1 LRNDPR
7 DRGGSGLAHGLLKPS
22 GELEQRT
29 QRKENVVKSNLKAL
43 VVAAAMA
50 AAAGCAHGTATPD
63 RGRDLRGMARVG
75 QDARA
80 LLVGPARLVHATGE
94 KPVRWFVADRITG
107 DDRDCAV
114 ATPAAALPESSG
126 AQLRVS
132 SGKVLCAAVSSGATD
147 VNWHKL
153 PESPDGL
160 WALR

>member
-1 LRNDPR
+1 
-7 DRGGSGLAHGLLKPS
+7 
-22 GELEQRT
+22 
-29 QRKENVVKSNLKAL
+29 VKSNLKVL
-43 VVAAAMA
+43 VVVAAAMA

-75 QDARA
+75 RDARA
-80 LLVGPARLVHATGE
+80 LLVGPARVVHATGD

-114 ATPAAALPESSG
+114 AMPAALPESGG
-126 AQLRVS
+126 AQLSVS

-153 PESPDGL
+153 PEGDDSL